1 MLNVSLIGI
10 REMIEVK
17 KTKQELE
24 HEIQLERQEAHK
36 FIRTFCEQNR
46 TDNALGEY
54 AEFIADYYTAIRRFQ
69 SEINRYS
76 SPMNIKLLI
85 DYKDHTQ
92 QQIEGWIETQLSS
105 YSDVRKELSGTIKRL
120 KNTRLSLAKKL
131 MMKEAEESENLHRS
145 M

>member
-1 MLNVSLIGI
+1 MHQ
-10 REMIEVK
+10 EK
-17 KTKQELE
+17 KT
-24 HEIQLERQEAHK
+24 ERQIENEEAHK

-54 AEFIADYYTAIRRFQ
+54 AEFIADYYTAIQRFQ

-76 SPMNIKLLI
+76 GPRNIKVLI

-92 QQIEGWIETQLSS
+92 QQIEGWIETQLSM
-105 YSDVRKELSGTIKRL
+105 YSDARKELSGTIKRL